1 MCFGLSHQTRRI
13 LLRSA
18 AIAVV
23 GGLAAGCS
31 SNVQRFQDSLFT
43 GSSSSTAAVAP
54 VSQPYPG
61 DQQVAGVDQT
71 YTGSV
76 SRNGQR
82 GAPVPAATVGGGQP
96 VYQAQAQQSVYQQP
110 QPVYAS
116 QGVAASPVGRA
127 TLAPPSGS
135 QMAAAPQVKQPAPTL
150 PASNALPAPAQ
161 PAPQQPDQTQVAVL
175 PQTPKVGDAGQTEQP
190 QAAPAPGASGGA
202 SYTVASGDTLSAIS
216 RRTGVS
222 ADAIKRANNLDSGLI
237 RIGQTLTIPG
247 ASAQSTTQ
255 VASAA
260 PKPDPVVTN
269 GTVAPQKPTETAQ
282 PQAAAYAPSSSAQQ
296 SVEAAVKDGAAVA
309 PDSTG
314 VGKMRWPVRG
324 RVISNFG
331 SAQSGDGID
340 ISVPQGTPVMAAENG
355 VVIYAGDG
363 LKEFGNTVLVRHD
376 NGLVTVYGHASDLKV
391 ARGEKVT
398 RGQQIATSGMSGN
411 ADAPKLRFEVR
422 KDSAPV
428 NPASYLE

>member
-43 GSSSSTAAVAP
+43 GTSNSAAAVAP

-61 DQQVAGVDQT
+61 NQQVAGVDQT

-96 VYQAQAQQSVYQQP
+96 VYAAQQQQPVYQQP
-110 QPVYAS
+110 QPVYAN

-127 TLAPPSGS
+127 TLAPPSGA
-135 QMAAAPQVKQPAPTL
+135 QMAAAPQVNQPAPIQ
-150 PASNALPAPAQ
+150 PASNALPSPTQ
-161 PAPQQPDQTQVAVL
+161 PQQPGQTQVAVL
-175 PQTPKVGDAGQTEQP
+175 PQTPTVGGAGAQPQP
-190 QAAPAPGASGGA
+190 QAAPAPGAAGGS

-222 ADAIKRANNLDSGLI
+222 PDAIKRANNLDSGLI

-247 ASAQSTTQ
+247 GSAQATTQ
-255 VASAA
+255 VAAA
-260 PKPDPVVTN
+260 PQRDPVVTN
-269 GTVAPQKPTETAQ
+269 ATPAPQQPAQ
-282 PQAAAYAPSSSAQQ
+282 PPRAQEAAYAPSSSAQA
-296 SVEAAVKDGAAVA
+296 SVESAVKDGAAVA

-340 ISVPQGTPVMAAENG
+340 ISVPNGTPVMAAENG

-411 ADAPKLRFEVR
+411 AEAPKLRFEVR

-428 NPASYLE
+428 NPAGYLE

>member
-43 GSSSSTAAVAP
+43 GSSNSTTAVAP
-54 VSQPYPG
+54 ASQPYPG
-61 DQQVAGVDQT
+61 DARQVAGVDQT

-76 SRNGQR
+76 ARNGTR
-82 GAPVPAATVGGGQP
+82 GAPVPAATVGSGQP
-96 VYQAQAQQSVYQQP
+96 VYQAQPQQPVYQQP
-110 QPVYAS
+110 VYAN
-116 QGVAASPVGRA
+116 QGVAASPVGRS

-135 QMAAAPQVKQPAPTL
+135 QMAAAPQVNQPAPIQPT
-150 PASNALPAPAQ
+150 SNALPAPSQ
-161 PAPQQPDQTQVAVL
+161 PQPQPQPQQPSQTQVAVL
-175 PQTPKVGDAGQTEQP
+175 PQTPKVGDAGQAQQP
-190 QAAPAPGASGGA
+190 QTAPAPGASGGA
-202 SYTVASGDTLSAIS
+202 SYTVVSGDTLSAIS

-247 ASAQSTTQ
+247 GSGQATTQ

-260 PKPDPVVTN
+260 PKPDPVVTS
-269 GTVAPQKPTETAQ
+269 GTVAPQKPAETAQ
-282 PQAAAYAPSSSAQQ
+282 PQAAAYAPAQ
-296 SVEAAVKDGAAVA
+296 SVESAVKDGAAVA
-309 PDSTG
+309 PGSTG

-340 ISVPQGTPVMAAENG
+340 ISVPSGTPVMAAENG

-376 NGLVTVYGHASDLKV
+376 DGLVTVYGHASDLKV

-411 ADAPKLRFEVR
+411 AQAPKLRFEVR

-428 NPASYLE
+428 NPTAYLE

>member
-43 GSSSSTAAVAP
+43 GSSGGAAAVAP
-54 VSQPYPG
+54 ASQPYPG
-61 DQQVAGVDQT
+61 DGTQVAGVDQT

-76 SRNGQR
+76 ARNGTR
-82 GAPVPAATVGGGQP
+82 GAPVPAAAVGGGQP
-96 VYQAQAQQSVYQQP
+96 VYQAQQ
-110 QPVYAS
+110 QPVYAN
-116 QGVAASPVGRA
+116 QGVAASPVARS
-127 TLAPPSGS
+127 TLAPPTGS
-135 QMAAAPQVKQPAPTL
+135 QTAAVPQVNQPAPIQ
-150 PASNALPAPAQ
+150 PPSNALPAPSQ
-161 PAPQQPDQTQVAVL
+161 PQPQQPNPTQVAVL
-175 PQTPKVGDAGQTEQP
+175 PQTPKVGDAGQAQQP
-190 QAAPAPGASGGA
+190 QTSPAPGTSGGA
-202 SYTVASGDTLSAIS
+202 SYTVVSGDTLSAIS

-237 RIGQTLTIPG
+237 RIGQTLMIPG
-247 ASAQSTTQ
+247 GSGQATSQ

-260 PKPDPVVTN
+260 PAPDPVVTN
-269 GTVAPQKPTETAQ
+269 GTVATQKPAETSQ
-282 PQAAAYAPSSSAQQ
+282 PQAAAYAPAP
-296 SVEAAVKDGAAVA
+296 SVESAVKDGAAVA

-340 ISVPQGTPVMAAENG
+340 ISVPNGTPVMAAENG

-376 NGLVTVYGHASDLKV
+376 DGLVTVYGHASDLKV

-411 ADAPKLRFEVR
+411 AEAPKLRFEVR

-428 NPASYLE
+428 NPAGYLE

>member
-61 DQQVAGVDQT
+61 DARQVAGVDQT

-76 SRNGQR
+76 ARNGTR
-82 GAPVPAATVGGGQP
+82 GAPVPAATVGNGQP
-96 VYQAQAQQSVYQQP
+96 IYQAQPQ
-110 QPVYAS
+110 QPVYAN
-116 QGVAASPVGRA
+116 QGVAASPVGRS
-127 TLAPPSGS
+127 TLAPPSGG
-135 QMAAAPQVKQPAPTL
+135 QMAAAPQVNQPAPIQPT
-150 PASNALPAPAQ
+150 SNALPSPSQ
-161 PAPQQPDQTQVAVL
+161 PQPQQPSQTQVAVL
-175 PQTPKVGDAGQTEQP
+175 PQAPKVGDAGQAQQP
-190 QAAPAPGASGGA
+190 QTAPAPGASGGA
-202 SYTVASGDTLSAIS
+202 SYTVVSGDTLSAIS

-247 ASAQSTTQ
+247 GSGQAATQ

-260 PKPDPVVTN
+260 PRPDP
-269 GTVAPQKPTETAQ
+269 VAPQKPAETSQ
-282 PQAAAYAPSSSAQQ
+282 PQSAAYAPAP

-309 PDSTG
+309 PGATG

-340 ISVPQGTPVMAAENG
+340 ISVPSGTPVMAAENG

-376 NGLVTVYGHASDLKV
+376 DGLVTVYGHASDLKV

-411 ADAPKLRFEVR
+411 AQAPKLRFEVR

-428 NPASYLE
+428 NPTAYLE

>member
-18 AIAVV
+18 AVAAI

-43 GSSSSTAAVAP
+43 SSSPQTAAVAP
-54 VSQPYPG
+54 VSQSYPG
-61 DQQVAGVDQT
+61 NVDQT

-76 SRNGQR
+76 AQNGMR
-82 GAPVPAATVGGGQP
+82 GAPTPQANVQGGQP
-96 VYQAQAQQSVYQQP
+96 VYAQQQPQQPVYQQ
-110 QPVYAS
+110 QPMYSS
-116 QGVAASPVGRA
+116 QSAGNSQVART

-135 QMAAAPQVKQPAPTL
+135 QSVPQVNQPAPMQ
-150 PASNALPAPAQ
+150 PASNGLPAPTQ
-161 PAPQQPDQTQVAVL
+161 PGQTQVAVL
-175 PQTPKVGDAGQTEQP
+175 PQASNVN
-190 QAAPAPGASGGA
+190 QANTLQSPANAPLQGASGGGS
-202 SYTVASGDTLSAIS
+202 SYTVVSGDTLSAIS

-237 RIGQTLTIPG
+237 RIGQSLTIPAGG
-247 ASAQSTTQ
+247 AQPPATQ
-255 VASAA
+255 VASA
-260 PKPDPVVTN
+260 PQQPSRTDPVQTAS
-269 GTVAPQKPTETAQ
+269 TPAPQQPSTPQRAQ
-282 PQAAAYAPSSSAQQ
+282 EAAYAPAAAASSIESA
-296 SVEAAVKDGAAVA
+296 ARDTAAVA
-309 PDSTG
+309 PNSTG

-331 SAQSGDGID
+331 SGASGDGID

-363 LKEFGNTVLVRHD
+363 LREFGNTVLVRHD
-376 NGLVTVYGHASDLKV
+376 DGLVTVYGHASDLKV

-411 ADAPKLRFEVR
+411 ADTPKLRFEVR
-422 KDSAPV
+422 KDSSPV